1 MKRMHQS
8 IPSVARARP
17 LRPGRE
23 EMSKKL
29 KIMAE
34 NNDANSGPGT
44 PARSGPATGSGAV
57 KVGVYDQP
65 ARPAKSPLMK
75 WLPILIALA
84 VLGFLAYRF
93 LGAGPA
99 VNTNDT
105 TTNSAPAAVNDSA
118 NTNRM
123 SGNNN
128 GGSTTTGTGSATTA
142 NPPGP
147 AGAATRP

>member
-1 MKRMHQS
+1 
-8 IPSVARARP
+8 
-17 LRPGRE
+17 
-23 EMSKKL
+23 
-29 KIMAE
+29 MAE

-44 PARSGPATGSGAV
+44 PAHSGPATGSGAV

-65 ARPAKSPLMK
+65 TRPAQSPLMK

-84 VLGFLAYRF
+84 ALAFFAYRF
-93 LGAGPA
+93 LGARPA
-99 VNTNDT
+99 ANTNDT
-105 TTNSAPAAVNDSA
+105 TTNSAPAAANRDNG

-123 SGNNN
+123 SGNNS
-128 GGSTTTGTGSATTA
+128 GGSTTSGTGSATTA